1 MTTQKPES
9 VTEQRA
15 GAPRLRRSFEGA
27 IVNRLTHGW
36 VTSST
41 SADAEIDGSLIKLRD
56 RSRQLRRDSP
66 YVRQA
71 IRAIGKC
78 RWPRHQDAVPCDD
91 AARRAS
97 Q

>member
-1 MTTQKPES
+1 MTTQKPELAA
-9 VTEQRA
+9 EQRV
-15 GAPRLRRSFEGA
+15 GSPRLRRSFEGA

-36 VTSST
+36 VTSGT

-71 IRAIGKC
+71 I
-78 RWPRHQDAVPCDD
+78 
-91 AARRAS
+91 
-97 Q
+97 